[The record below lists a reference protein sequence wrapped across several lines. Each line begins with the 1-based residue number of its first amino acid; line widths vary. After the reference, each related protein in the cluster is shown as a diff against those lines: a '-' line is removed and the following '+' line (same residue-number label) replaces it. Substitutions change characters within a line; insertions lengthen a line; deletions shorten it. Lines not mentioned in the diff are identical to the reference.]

1 MPEPLFSYA
10 YGQRAIPKLAELL
23 CDKSRTEEERIHT
36 LYSLKSALASQEE
49 KCSAVSATPSIPER
63 LAQLIQS
70 ETEPVRR
77 LSADCLASL
86 AMVIQGRIA
95 IASHGLVPSITA
107 ALKDASPGVRTS
119 AAAALHSISNSRD
132 GCSLLAADA
141 IVQALVMAL
150 DEGEQVTTV
159 AALSALANLTRLDI
173 GVLVALEAGAVAKLQ
188 RCMEQGHSRGNQK
201 LLLSALQCTFNIS
214 NTPDGKAQ
222 AINAD
227 LLKTLA
233 FLCTPY
239 KGEPLEPEV
248 TRLAVG
254 CMMAITVAKA
264 GKFKAAESCV
274 EPLCDILI
282 DVDTDAFTL
291 RSVIAAIKNISEF
304 PKAREEFSKR
314 LAPHGIDMLV
324 IADNAVWPDS
334 NRYVHQNIAPGGIAF
349 EADKALRTQ
358 WGYPEPHPGDI

>member
-132 GCSLLAADA
+132 
-141 IVQALVMAL
+141 
-150 DEGEQVTTV
+150 
-159 AALSALANLTRLDI
+159 
-173 GVLVALEAGAVAKLQ
+173 
-188 RCMEQGHSRGNQK
+188 
-201 LLLSALQCTFNIS
+201 
-214 NTPDGKAQ
+214 
-222 AINAD
+222 
-227 LLKTLA
+227 
-233 FLCTPY
+233 
-239 KGEPLEPEV
+239 
-248 TRLAVG
+248 
-254 CMMAITVAKA
+254 
-264 GKFKAAESCV
+264 
-274 EPLCDILI
+274 
-282 DVDTDAFTL
+282 
-291 RSVIAAIKNISEF
+291 
-304 PKAREEFSKR
+304 
-314 LAPHGIDMLV
+314 
-324 IADNAVWPDS
+324 
-334 NRYVHQNIAPGGIAF
+334 
-349 EADKALRTQ
+349 
-358 WGYPEPHPGDI
+358 